1 MNIESLKQFM
11 HARGFGEQ
19 KLSDVKR
26 NTYKFTDCGA
36 WVTEETEK
44 RVDYESPHIEEFNDA
59 PTCEHVTGIVVGSIV
74 EGADAECTPVELPFP
89 FSMEEFSKACNS
101 IEDEAKEIWNEWND

>member
-1 MNIESLKQFM
+1 MINNIQDFLK
-11 HARGFGEQ
+11 ARKCSEKNWEQ
-19 KLSDVKR
+19 LER
-26 NTYKFTDCGA
+26 NIYKYSDCGM
-36 WVTEETEK
+36 WIHRLMEK
-44 RVDYESPHIEEFNDA
+44 TVDYESPHIEEFNDA

-101 IEDEAKEIWNEWND
+101 IEDEAEWIWYEWNG